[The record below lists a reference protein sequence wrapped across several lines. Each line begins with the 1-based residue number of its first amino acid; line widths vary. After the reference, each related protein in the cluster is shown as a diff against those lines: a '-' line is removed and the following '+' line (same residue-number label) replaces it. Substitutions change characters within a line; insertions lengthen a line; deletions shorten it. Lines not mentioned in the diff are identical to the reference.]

1 MTDFA
6 MSASAST
13 SASGASQL
21 EVRLRQVRLEAD
33 GIVSYEFVSA
43 SGAPLPAFSAGAHID
58 LHLPG
63 GMVRSYSLV
72 NDPAETHRYLIAVH
86 RAPDGR
92 GGSDWMHGVPRV
104 GDPLRVSVP
113 KNDFPLVEN
122 ARLSILIAGGIGIT
136 PLLSMVRRLNALG
149 QPWRLHYAARS
160 PQHAAFVGE
169 LQALA
174 AQGGELE
181 LRFDSSAPRLDIARL
196 VGDAPAD
203 AHLYCCGPRPMIDDF
218 VAAGASRSESTVHYE
233 RFAAG
238 SEAAT
243 AGGFDVVLQRSGQ
256 RLHVLPG
263 KTILDTLLDNGVQVQ
278 YSCSAGICGTCRTGV
293 IEGDPDHRD
302 DYLTDQEKAENR
314 SIMVCCSGARSR
326 TLVLDL

>member
-1 MTDFA
+1 M
-6 MSASAST
+6 ST
-13 SASGASQL
+13 SASVSTSAPGASQL

-33 GIVSYEFVSA
+33 GIASYEFVSA
-43 SGAPLPAFSAGAHID
+43 GGEPLPAFGAGAHID

-72 NDPAETHRYLIAVH
+72 NDPAETHRYVVAVH
-86 RAPDGR
+86 RVPDGR
-92 GGSDWMHGVPRV
+92 GGSAWMHGVPRV
-104 GDPLRVSVP
+104 GDRLRISAP
-113 KNDFPLVEN
+113 KNDFPLAED
-122 ARLSILIAGGIGIT
+122 APLSILVAGGIGIT
-136 PLLSMVRRLNALG
+136 PLLAMARRLSALG
-149 QPWRLHYAARS
+149 RPWRLHYAARS

-174 AQGGELE
+174 AHGEIE
-181 LRFDSSAPRLDIARL
+181 LRFDSDGAPRLDLARL
-196 VGDAPAD
+196 VGDAPAE

-218 VAAGASRSESTVHYE
+218 VSASGARSATTVHYE

-243 AGGFDVVLQRSGQ
+243 AGGFDVVLQHSGQ

-263 KTILDTLLDNGVQVQ
+263 KTILDTLLDNGIPVQ

-302 DYLTDQEKAENR
+302 DYLTDQEKQENQ
-314 SIMVCCSGARSR
+314 SIMICCSGSRSK
-326 TLVLDL
+326 TLVLDM